1 MSSPGDGIIRLDR
14 KTLKEEA
21 WPAFATAAHPGWEGR
36 VFAVNTMDT
45 GKITFADKRLAAATF
60 TRTTIAQN
68 AESMAAFIADVR
80 NETGSCH
87 IEIVGHSM
95 GGLISRQYIHE
106 HMPELETDGRPLT
119 DKLIMLGT
127 PNQGSPCVE
136 PAMGLFVHAQLAELR
151 NPPSDPADRL
161 PFPPNNILELDRD
174 VMGRFNDRVSNKK
187 GVTFDVLAGAPI
199 PTTCQVSNP
208 GDLLVEERSAF
219 ALDRP
224 TLVDSETTRSI
235 NHLRMTSDEPLFT
248 EFVLPRLKPSGPRR
262 MRACPRWFPSSTMW
276 NRAMLPLRL
285 GHSRRCRSSCSCR
298 PM

>member
-80 NETGSCH
+80 NEAGSCH

-136 PAMGLFVHAQLAELR
+136 PAMGLFVHAQLAEMR

-187 GVTFDVLAGAPI
+187 GSRS
-199 PTTCQVSNP
+199 TCWPERPSRRP
-208 GDLLVEERSAF
+208 ARSAIQEIF
-219 ALDRP
+219 WW
-224 TLVDSETTRSI
+224 RSAARSPWTGPPLSI
-235 NHLRMTSDEPLFT
+235 RKPHGTST
-248 EFVLPRLKPSGPRR
+248 I
-262 MRACPRWFPSSTMW
+262 ST
-276 NRAMLPLRL
+276 
-285 GHSRRCRSSCSCR
+285 
-298 PM
+298 